1 MDPLN
6 SSSDALQSLPLES
19 PNVDLG
25 DVFDFDDT
33 TNALEKNGLY
43 VPQSGMKCPLN
54 ALGPGSGSFKATCDV
69 TNKIN
74 IDKYFELMKE
84 EFSNPNSPT
93 MVKPPTRS
101 PRKVLSRSA
110 SSSTIEPIP
119 QSNNDS
125 IPLSPRRK
133 KNAKKRISCDEK
145 SLSMLAARNSLPARK
160 GDCYF
165 NYDLSGQI
173 IKSDNRSDHHYNLAK
188 QKSWDLSR
196 SKERDEDDDN
206 NISDLSLSYTSGDF
220 RKLKDEN
227 NNNQNQVIKP
237 SKSCETISSLGE
249 RHKEY
254 AMMQGKIGSVSEEN
268 RKRRRKLYRKSR
280 RGSEDRPHSMGED
293 SIGRINHLLMEKLV
307 IDVG

>member
-6 SSSDALQSLPLES
+6 LSLDPLQSLD
-19 PNVDLG
+19 VG
-25 DVFDFDDT
+25 DVFDDT
-33 TNALEKNGLY
+33 NNTLSKNGLY
-43 VPQSGMKCPLN
+43 VSQSGLKCPLN

-84 EFSNPNSPT
+84 EYSNPNSPT
-93 MVKPPTRS
+93 MVKPPTSTRS

-110 SSSTIEPIP
+110 SSSTIEPVT

-125 IPLSPRRK
+125 VPLSPRRK

-160 GDCYF
+160 SDCYF

-173 IKSDNRSDHHYNLAK
+173 IKSDNQSDHHYNLSK
-188 QKSWDLSR
+188 QKSWDLSK
-196 SKERDEDDDN
+196 SKERQASDDDDDN
-206 NISDLSLSYTSGDF
+206 DISDLSLSYSPGDF

-227 NNNQNQVIKP
+227 NNYHQKVIKP

-280 RGSEDRPHSMGED
+280 RGSDERPHSMGED